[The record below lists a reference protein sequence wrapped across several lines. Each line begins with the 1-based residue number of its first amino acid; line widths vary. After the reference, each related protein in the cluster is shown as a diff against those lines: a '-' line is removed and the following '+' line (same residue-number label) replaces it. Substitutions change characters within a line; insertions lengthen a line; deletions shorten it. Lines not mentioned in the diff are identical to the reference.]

1 MKGSNKYIGYFLCK
15 MFLELIFLFRCS
27 MTLYVFFFHYND
39 PENTGTV
46 TIQGGSKAK
55 ERGGG
60 QNKLARLEL
69 E

>member
-1 MKGSNKYIGYFLCK
+1 MKGSNKYIGYFLYK
-15 MFLELIFLFRCS
+15 MFLELIFLFRF
-27 MTLYVFFFHYND
+27 YVFFFHYND
-39 PENTGTV
+39 PENTGTA

>member
-1 MKGSNKYIGYFLCK
+1 MQYDTLC
-15 MFLELIFLFRCS
+15 
-27 MTLYVFFFHYND
+27 FFFHYND